1 MAIEMNCKKKMSVWP
16 FNWIKKSV
24 FQTTTKTIIIESIYS
39 KVVASHYNWP
49 FSLELFCLVS
59 GHHQRCPPCFTTI
72 FAEEVSAQ
80 STCVPCLHPML
91 DTLPPSSSAMQYEH
105 NEHVRGC
112 TTEHFQ
118 QNFNSPVWVC
128 KSSRYIYCPLQ
139 AVTHGRHCPLGR
151 VCQLVSWKFSSH
163 SLPHSLPL
171 FYYRIHRALSLMLR
185 SRGVKRWCVWVC
197 ECVLAR
203 KINCETWTREKRG
216 FVPHSTRPQHR
227 YCRLGPRTAKTDR
240 R

>member
-1 MAIEMNCKKKMSVWP
+1 MAIEMNCKKRWVFGP
-16 FNWIKKSV
+16 LIELKKSV
-24 FQTTTKTIIIESIYS
+24 FQTTTKIIIIESIYS

-80 STCVPCLHPML
+80 FTCVPCLHPML

-118 QNFNSPVWVC
+118 QNFHSPVWVC

-171 FYYRIHRALSLMLR
+171 FYYRIHSALSLMLR

-197 ECVLAR
+197 EYVLAR
-203 KINCETWTREKRG
+203 KINCQTWTREKRG